1 MKYIYFDFDGT
12 LANSFAL
19 GVGIANNLAPK
30 YGYRAVDYNKIDF
43 YRGLS
48 SQELLKEFKVPL
60 LILPIVAA
68 HIKKDMALSI
78 DQLKPYENINILL
91 KELSSKFYIG
101 ILTSNT
107 IENVTRFLKNN
118 NLFEYISDIRSELQ
132 LFGKHIALRKILTSH
147 KIEKENIIYIG
158 DETRDIDA
166 TKKLNICSIAVTWGF
181 NSRKALEKVHPSFM
195 ADKVEDILGFV
206 NQVF

>member
-48 SQELLKEFKVPL
+48 SQELLKEFRVPL
-60 LILPIVAA
+60 LVLPIVAA
-68 HIKKDMALSI
+68 HIKKDMSLNI
-78 DQLKPYENINILL
+78 DQLKPYDDIDILL

-107 IENVTRFLKNN
+107 VENVTRFLKNH
-118 NLFEYISDIRSELQ
+118 NLHQYISDIRSELQ
-132 LFGKHIALRKILTSH
+132 LFGKHVALRKILNSH
-147 KIEKENIIYIG
+147 NIEKESLIYVG

-181 NSRKALEKVHPSFM
+181 NSRVALEKIKPTFM
-195 ADKVEDILGFV
+195 ADKVSEILDFV
-206 NQVF
+206 NKVF